1 MGNPQ
6 KEKGTRWERDSVKLL
21 NKTFPNT
28 WKRVVMSGAA
38 GTIMD
43 IPILKPDI
51 IGEYA
56 HISRKLAGECK
67 VGYGGKIMTIKKEWF
82 DGIRDTAEELYGLP
96 FVVLKFEKSREGVRH
111 IICMD
116 FEAWDSLM
124 MEMSE
129 MYHEL
134 LKAYDQINGNNEE

>member
-1 MGNPQ
+1 MANPQ
-6 KEKGTRWERDSVKLL
+6 KRKGSDWERDAAKLL
-21 NKTFPNT
+21 NKTFPGA

-43 IPILKPDI
+43 IPILKPDLL
-51 IGEYA
+51 GEYP

-67 VGYGGKIMTIKKEWF
+67 VGYGGKSMTIQKEWF

-96 FVVLKFEKSREGVRH
+96 FVVLKFEKSWTGVKH

-116 FEAWDSLM
+116 FEAWNSLM

-134 LKAYDQINGNNEE
+134 LKAYEQLNGNNEE